1 MNVNVPS
8 VAQADLERE
17 VAGLIVNAL
26 RLEMTADDID
36 ADTPLYGDVLGLDS
50 IDMLEIALAVSKQYG
65 VELGAEQVEKEQVFA
80 SMRNLAAYVAAHR
93 TR

>member
-8 VAQADLERE
+8 VGQMDLEHE
-17 VAGLIVNAL
+17 VAALIVDAL
-26 RLEMTADDID
+26 RLEMAPDDID
-36 ADTPLYGDVLGLDS
+36 PDTPLYGDVLGLDS
-50 IDMLEIALAVSKQYG
+50 IDMLEIALAVSKRYG
-65 VELGAEQVEKEQVFA
+65 VELGAGQVEQEQVFA

>member
-8 VAQADLERE
+8 VGQVDLERE
-17 VAGLIVNAL
+17 VADLIVDAL
-26 RLEMTADDID
+26 RLEMAPDDID
-36 ADTPLYGDVLGLDS
+36 PDTPLYGDVLGLDS
-50 IDMLEIALAVSKQYG
+50 IDMLEIALAVSKRYG
-65 VELGAEQVEKEQVFA
+65 VELGAEQVEQERVFA

>member
-17 VAGLIVNAL
+17 VAGLVVNAL
-26 RLEMTADDID
+26 RLDMTADDIG

>member
-17 VAGLIVNAL
+17 IAGLIVNAL